1 MVQWKK
7 MKNGLAIVLAVTMA
21 CQPAGVYAED
31 FSSEAEVESYA
42 EDFSAEE
49 ETENPTE
56 EADASLEFE
65 DGEESGDQDNSVE
78 NEAEV
83 EFDASEPELSEE
95 VTVEEEEDGD
105 AVVEND
111 LTSEESVDA
120 AGSGEVLSGKCGD
133 NLTWTLEDEV
143 LTISGTGDMYTY
155 EGIWTYTAGVK
166 YHEAPWRHE
175 YFTSLVI
182 GKGITS
188 ISNNAFFGC
197 CCLKTVEMPD
207 VKNIGDNAFFKC
219 GMKTIDLSNVET
231 IGSGAFEGCFD
242 LETVDLPNVEVLRST
257 VFRACDSLQTVNLPK
272 VKEIWDYA
280 FGSCKNLKTVK
291 IPQVETILKG
301 TFSGCSALEAVELP
315 LVKEIGEYIFANCEN
330 LKTVKIP
337 QVETIGKSAFESC
350 SFDTIDIPR
359 VKEIGEYAFY
369 GCRKLKAIEFPEVE
383 LIGESAFS
391 WCENLEEIKIPKA
404 KTIGKEAFYIC
415 KSLKAIDFP
424 EIEAI
429 GEEAFCYCENLKM
442 VKIPQVETIGKNAF
456 KRCSTLEKVELSN
469 AKTIGEG
476 AFFGCVSL
484 KAIELPEVETIEKNA
499 FGECSVLENVDLPK
513 AKIIGE
519 SAFVGCESLKAI
531 ELPETES
538 IGQQAFDSLKTL
550 KTADLPKVKTIGY
563 NAFANSGLYSLN
575 MPQVETIGAGAFES
589 CLLSTDFSLPEGLKT
604 IGGGAFAYSL
614 QSDMLVIP
622 STVTDIGSYA
632 FYSRI
637 SIVFFRGNPPTNV
650 GSNIFYVDDTHRT
663 LFYYPL
669 NGNWTES
676 DFESQ
681 SYGRYPSYNTW
692 KGYDR
697 VVLGKYVYNHDE
709 TCISDG
715 SETAE
720 CICGCGGTDTRTVY
734 GTKNPE
740 KHTYSEKN
748 CKVLS
753 DGRKIYYCELCG
765 KVKGDVTEKG
775 TCGEN
780 LSWEIYDSDVLYIT
794 GTGPM
799 YDYDVDNPAPWS
811 GRSIRYCRLEKDVT
825 TIGASAFEGCTS
837 LETVDWGEK
846 ITSING
852 YAFYGCTSLK
862 EMKLPKS
869 ITSIG
874 ENAFDGCAS
883 LQKVTAYQNLASIK
897 NTSFRNCGVL
907 TLCGYTGSYISEYA
921 AEKKIPFESLGEWGK
936 CGNYAEWYL
945 NDGVLTITGSSEMNN
960 YNEQK
965 KAPWSGKKVTKCV
978 IEDGITTIGSYAFAD
993 LGELTEI
1000 SFPNSIFQ
1008 AGEYAFKNCTGLKNI
1023 ELPEK
1028 MEMWKISTGMFEGCI
1043 SLETVKLS
1051 GNILNIGKGAF
1062 ANCTSLRSFTV
1073 PEMVTEIEAGTFQN
1087 CESLA
1092 SVTLS
1097 ERVERVGKDAF
1108 SGCVLTE
1115 IQLPSK
1121 VTNIKENAFS
1131 GNKFTEITLPAALTE
1146 LGANAFAGCEQ
1157 LQAIS
1162 VGEGSASFSASN
1174 GVLYDKAGTK
1184 LLLCPAGKEG
1194 SFTIPRRIKEIAE
1207 SAFKD
1212 CSRITELILPSA
1224 LTTIG
1229 KTAFAGMNLERIEIS
1244 SEVTEIAADAFMNCY
1259 KLSEIAVDKDNAFY
1273 ASVNGIFCDKKQEK
1287 VLICPP
1293 GLEMITLNEGIKSI
1307 EAGAFTGGE
1316 KEVVIDLPFSIKTID
1331 ASNDFRGK
1339 AVFKAYENARIVPLL
1354 KRRGYKWESKGTY
1367 ALAWEDDGANHHMAI
1382 AYDNLVSVVSRYSN
1396 QTMKKGNSTFVYDGT
1411 AINYSYLYSTGN
1423 ASITLKFCITES
1435 GIEYNRFKVYMQ
1447 TRFGSGW
1454 GFSGTLYTDPAQI
1467 PGDTTLSYKWK
1478 IENERYCTTSQA
1490 DAEKLANG
1498 ALYNGIHDLW
1508 VSLSGTD
1515 LQMKDLGF
1523 IAYFKSDT
1531 VHTLEKSEEVA
1542 ATCTKDGQKAKEWCS
1557 LCGAVKTGGE
1567 IIPATGHKEE
1577 VIQAVNPTCE
1587 KTGLTE
1593 GVKCS
1598 VCGEILKEQKAVP
1611 ATGHSYGE
1619 WTVTENATCVK
1630 EGKET
1635 KTCTKCG
1642 DVQTRSMAKTAHTEV
1657 SIPGTEPTCTQ
1668 PGLTDGSKCS
1678 VCGKILKEQEVT
1690 KPATGH
1696 VYGEWT
1702 VVEEATCTKN
1712 GTKTATCTKCGD
1724 VKKENIPA
1732 IGHKE
1737 EVIPEVAPTCG
1748 KAGLTEGLKCSV
1760 CGEIL
1765 KKQTEKPATG
1775 KHKYS
1780 AYKITKAATALRT
1793 GSKMRICSVCNK
1805 KETASIKKL
1814 PATIKLNTTSIVL
1827 KVKQST
1833 TKVKVRGLAKGDAV
1847 ASWKSG
1853 NTKLVKV
1860 TNSGKIT
1867 AGKKAGTTN
1876 VTITLRSGKKAV
1888 VKVKVQKRAVRTTRI
1903 MGVPAKAKLKAGK
1916 RLVLRPELLPIT
1928 SVQPVTYTTS
1938 NKKVATVAKNGVII
1952 AKKAGK
1958 VKITVKSGVKKF
1970 VLTLTVK
1977 K

>member
-21 CQPAGVYAED
+21 GQPAGVYAED

-56 EADASLEFE
+56 EADVSLEFE

-219 GMKTIDLSNVET
+219 RV
-231 IGSGAFEGCFD
+231 
-242 LETVDLPNVEVLRST
+242 ETVDLPNVEVLRSAA
-257 VFRACDSLQTVNLPK
+257 FRECDSLQTVNLPK

-291 IPQVETILKG
+291 ITQIETILKG

-315 LVKEIGEYIFANCEN
+315 LVKKIGEYAFVNCEN
-330 LKTVKIP
+330 LKTAKIP
-337 QVETIGKSAFESC
+337 QVESIGK
-350 SFDTIDIPR
+350 D
-359 VKEIGEYAFY
+359 AFY
-369 GCRKLKAIEFPEVE
+369 G
-383 LIGESAFS
+383 
-391 WCENLEEIKIPKA
+391 
-404 KTIGKEAFYIC
+404 C

-424 EIEAI
+424 EVEAI

-442 VKIPQVETIGKNAF
+442 VKIPQVKTIGKNAF
-456 KRCSTLEKVELSN
+456 KRCSTLEKVELSK

-476 AFFGCVSL
+476 AFVGCVSMKAIELPEVETIEKNAFGECSVLENVDLPKAETIGESAFVGCVSL

-531 ELPETES
+531 ELPEAES
-538 IGQQAFDSLKTL
+538 IGQQAFDSLKAL

-563 NAFANSGLYSLN
+563 SAFANSGLDSLN
-575 MPQVETIGAGAFES
+575 MPQVETIGGEAFKS
-589 CLLSTDFSLPEGLKT
+589 CSLDASDFVLPEGLKS
-604 IGGGAFAYSL
+604 IGDGAFSGALSRE
-614 QSDMLVIP
+614 MLVIP

-715 SETAE
+715 TETAE

-945 NDGVLTITGSSEMNN
+945 NDGVLTITGSSEMNS

-1367 ALAWEDDGANHHMAI
+1367 ALAWEDDGANHHMAV

-1423 ASITLKFCITES
+1423 ASITLEFCITES

-1557 LCGAVKTGGE
+1557 LCGAVKTGGG

-1780 AYKITKAATALRT
+1780 AYKITKAATALRA

-1903 MGVPAKAKLKAGK
+1903 MGVPAKAKLKVGK

>member
-155 EGIWTYTAGVK
+155 EGGSGKEYSK
-166 YHEAPWRHE
+166 APWRYL

-182 GKGITS
+182 GAEITS
-188 ISNNAFFGC
+188 IGNNAFYGC
-197 CCLKTVEMPD
+197 SWLETVEMSD

-219 GMKTIDLSNVET
+219 GMKTVDLSKVET
-231 IGSGAFEGCFD
+231 IGSGAFEGCFN
-242 LETVDLPNVEVLRST
+242 LETADLPNVEALKSA
-257 VFRACDSLQTVNLPK
+257 VFSECDRLQTANVPK
-272 VKEIWDYA
+272 VKTI
-280 FGSCKNLKTVK
+280 GSRVFYDCDELKTVEM
-291 IPQVETILKG
+291 PQVETIEDSAFYK
-301 TFSGCSALEAVELP
+301 CSVLESVELP
-315 LVKEIGEYIFANCEN
+315 LVKKIGEYAFDNCEN
-330 LKTVKIP
+330 LKTAKIP
-337 QVETIGKSAFESC
+337 QVETIGKRAFESC

-359 VKEIGEYAFY
+359 VKEIGGVAFHGCRNLKTIELPEIELIEDNMFCGCENLNEVKIPNAKTIEMGAFY
-369 GCRKLKAIEFPEVE
+369 G
-383 LIGESAFS
+383 
-391 WCENLEEIKIPKA
+391 
-404 KTIGKEAFYIC
+404 C
-415 KSLKAIDFP
+415 KSLKAIDFS
-424 EIEAI
+424 EVESI
-429 GEEAFCYCENLKM
+429 GLAAFCDCENLKM

-456 KRCSTLEKVELSN
+456 RRCYVLENVELSN

-476 AFFGCVSL
+476 AFVGCVSL

-519 SAFVGCESLKAI
+519 SAF
-531 ELPETES
+531 
-538 IGQQAFDSLKTL
+538 
-550 KTADLPKVKTIGY
+550 
-563 NAFANSGLYSLN
+563 ANSGLDSLN
-575 MPQVETIGAGAFES
+575 MPQVETIGGEAFKS
-589 CLLSTDFSLPEGLKT
+589 CSLDASDFVLPEGLKS
-604 IGGGAFAYSL
+604 IGDGAFSGALSRE
-614 QSDMLVIP
+614 MLVIP

-650 GSNIFYVDDTHRT
+650 GSNIFDGEDTRGK

-715 SETAE
+715 TETAE

-799 YDYDVDNPAPWS
+799 YDYDVDNLAPWS

-921 AEKKIPFESLGEWGK
+921 AEKKILFESLGEWGK

-945 NDGVLTITGSSEMNN
+945 NDGILTITGSSEMNN

-1023 ELPEK
+1023 ELPER

-1557 LCGAVKTGGE
+1557 LCGAVKTGGG

-1619 WTVTENATCVK
+1619 WTVIENATCVK

-1867 AGKKAGTTN
+1867 AGKKVGTTN

-1888 VKVKVQKRAVRTTRI
+1888 VKVKVQKGAVRTTRI

>member
-133 NLTWTLEDEV
+133 NLTWTLEDKV

-155 EGIWTYTAGVK
+155 EGGSGKEYSK
-166 YHEAPWRHE
+166 APWRYL

-182 GKGITS
+182 GAEITS
-188 ISNNAFFGC
+188 IGNNAFYGC
-197 CCLKTVEMPD
+197 SWLETVEMSD

-219 GMKTIDLSNVET
+219 GMKTVDLSKVET
-231 IGSGAFEGCFD
+231 IGSGAFEGCFN
-242 LETVDLPNVEVLRST
+242 LETADLPNVEALKSA
-257 VFRACDSLQTVNLPK
+257 VFSECDRLQTANVPK
-272 VKEIWDYA
+272 VKTI
-280 FGSCKNLKTVK
+280 GSRVFYDCDELKTVEM
-291 IPQVETILKG
+291 PQVETIEDSAFYK
-301 TFSGCSALEAVELP
+301 CSVLESVELP
-315 LVKEIGEYIFANCEN
+315 LVKKIGEYAFDNCEN
-330 LKTVKIP
+330 LKTAKIP
-337 QVETIGKSAFESC
+337 QVESIGKRAFEGC

-359 VKEIGEYAFY
+359 VKEIGGVAFN
-369 GCRKLKAIEFPEVE
+369 GCRNLKTIELPEIE
-383 LIGESAFS
+383 LIEDNTFG
-391 WCENLEEIKIPKA
+391 WCENLNEVKIPNA
-404 KTIGKEAFYIC
+404 KTIEMGAFNNC
-415 KSLKAIDFP
+415 KSLKTIDFS
-424 EIEAI
+424 EVESI
-429 GEEAFCYCENLKM
+429 GLAAFCDCENLKM
-442 VKIPQVETIGKNAF
+442 IKIPQVETIGKNAF
-456 KRCSTLEKVELSN
+456 RRCYVLENVELSN

-476 AFFGCVSL
+476 AFVGCVSL
-484 KAIELPEVETIEKNA
+484 KAIELLEVETIEKNA

-531 ELPETES
+531 ELPEAES
-538 IGQQAFDSLKTL
+538 IGQQAFDSLKAL

-563 NAFANSGLYSLN
+563 SAFANSGLDSLN
-575 MPQVETIGAGAFES
+575 MPQVETIGGEAFKS
-589 CLLSTDFSLPEGLKT
+589 CSLDASDFVLPEGLKS
-604 IGGGAFAYSL
+604 IGDGAFSGALSRE
-614 QSDMLVIP
+614 MLVIP
-622 STVTDIGSYA
+622 STVTDIGLYA

-650 GSNIFYVDDTHRT
+650 GSNIFDGEDTRGK

-715 SETAE
+715 TETAE

-799 YDYDVDNPAPWS
+799 YDYDVDNLAPWS

-1194 SFTIPRRIKEIAE
+1194 SFTIPRRTKEIAE

-1435 GIEYNRFKVYMQ
+1435 GIEYNRFKVYVQ

-1467 PGDTTLSYKWK
+1467 PGDTALSYKWK

-1557 LCGAVKTGGE
+1557 LCGAVKTGGG

>member
-21 CQPAGVYAED
+21 GQPAGVYAED

-56 EADASLEFE
+56 DADASLEFE

-105 AVVEND
+105 AVLEND

-133 NLTWTLEDEV
+133 NLTWTLEDKV

-155 EGIWTYTAGVK
+155 EGGSGKEYSK
-166 YHEAPWRHE
+166 APWRYL

-182 GKGITS
+182 GAEITS
-188 ISNNAFFGC
+188 IGNNAFYGC
-197 CCLKTVEMPD
+197 SWLETVEMSD

-219 GMKTIDLSNVET
+219 GMKTVDLSKVET
-231 IGSGAFEGCFD
+231 IGSGAFEGCFN
-242 LETVDLPNVEVLRST
+242 LETADLPNVEALKSA
-257 VFRACDSLQTVNLPK
+257 VFSECDRLQTANVPK
-272 VKEIWDYA
+272 VKTI
-280 FGSCKNLKTVK
+280 GSRVFYDCDELKTVEM
-291 IPQVETILKG
+291 PQVETIEDSAFYK
-301 TFSGCSALEAVELP
+301 CSVLESVELP
-315 LVKEIGEYIFANCEN
+315 LVKKIGEYAFDNCEN

-337 QVETIGKSAFESC
+337 QVESIGKRAFESC

-359 VKEIGEYAFY
+359 VKEIGGVAFHGCRNLKTIELPEIELIEDNMFCGCENLNEVKIPNAKTIEMGAFY
-369 GCRKLKAIEFPEVE
+369 G
-383 LIGESAFS
+383 
-391 WCENLEEIKIPKA
+391 
-404 KTIGKEAFYIC
+404 C
-415 KSLKAIDFP
+415 KSLKAIDFS
-424 EIEAI
+424 EVESI
-429 GEEAFCYCENLKM
+429 GLAAFCDCENLKM

-456 KRCSTLEKVELSN
+456 RRCYVLENVELSN

-476 AFFGCVSL
+476 AFVGCVSL
-484 KAIELPEVETIEKNA
+484 KAIELPEVETIDKNA

-519 SAFVGCESLKAI
+519 SAF
-531 ELPETES
+531 
-538 IGQQAFDSLKTL
+538 
-550 KTADLPKVKTIGY
+550 
-563 NAFANSGLYSLN
+563 ANSGLDSLN
-575 MPQVETIGAGAFES
+575 MPQVETIGGEAFKS
-589 CLLSTDFSLPEGLKT
+589 CSLDASDFVLPEGLKS
-604 IGGGAFAYSL
+604 IGDGAFSGALSRE
-614 QSDMLVIP
+614 MLVIP

-650 GSNIFYVDDTHRT
+650 GSNIFDEEDTRGK

-715 SETAE
+715 TETAE

-1354 KRRGYKWESKGTY
+1354 KRSGYKWESKGTY

-1490 DAEKLANG
+1490 DAEKIANG

-1557 LCGAVKTGGE
+1557 LCGAVKTGGG

-1678 VCGKILKEQEVT
+1678 VCGKILKEQEAT

-1805 KETASIKKL
+1805 QETASIKKL

-1860 TNSGKIT
+1860 TKSGKIT
-1867 AGKKAGTTN
+1867 AGKKAGTTK

-1888 VKVKVQKRAVRTTRI
+1888 VKVKVQKGAVRTTRI

-1928 SVQPVTYTTS
+1928 SVQPITYTTS

>member
-21 CQPAGVYAED
+21 GQPAGVYAED

-56 EADASLEFE
+56 DADVSLEFE

-105 AVVEND
+105 AVLENA

-197 CCLKTVEMPD
+197 SCLKTVEMPD

-219 GMKTIDLSNVET
+219 RV
-231 IGSGAFEGCFD
+231 
-242 LETVDLPNVEVLRST
+242 ETVDLPNVEVLRSAA
-257 VFRACDSLQTVNLPK
+257 FRECDSLQTVNLPK

-315 LVKEIGEYIFANCEN
+315 LVKKIGEYAFVNCEN
-330 LKTVKIP
+330 LKTAKIP
-337 QVETIGKSAFESC
+337 QVESIGK
-350 SFDTIDIPR
+350 D
-359 VKEIGEYAFY
+359 AFY
-369 GCRKLKAIEFPEVE
+369 G
-383 LIGESAFS
+383 
-391 WCENLEEIKIPKA
+391 
-404 KTIGKEAFYIC
+404 C

-424 EIEAI
+424 EVEAI

-442 VKIPQVETIGKNAF
+442 VKIPQVKTIGKNAF
-456 KRCSTLEKVELSN
+456 KRCSTLEKVELSK

-476 AFFGCVSL
+476 AFVGCVSM

-531 ELPETES
+531 ELPEAES
-538 IGQQAFDSLKTL
+538 IGQQAFDSLKAL

-563 NAFANSGLYSLN
+563 SAFANSGLDSLN
-575 MPQVETIGAGAFES
+575 MPQVETIGGEAFKS
-589 CLLSTDFSLPEGLKT
+589 CSLDASDFVLPEGLKS
-604 IGGGAFAYSL
+604 IGDGAFSGALSRE
-614 QSDMLVIP
+614 MLVIP

-715 SETAE
+715 TETAE

-1367 ALAWEDDGANHHMAI
+1367 ALAWEDDGANHHMAV

-1423 ASITLKFCITES
+1423 ASITLEFCITES

-1557 LCGAVKTGGE
+1557 LCGAVKTGGG

-1780 AYKITKAATALRT
+1780 AYKITKAATALRA

-1888 VKVKVQKRAVRTTRI
+1888 VKVKVQKGAVRTTRI
-1903 MGVPAKAKLKAGK
+1903 MGVPAKAKLKVGK

>member
-21 CQPAGVYAED
+21 GQPAGVYAED

-56 EADASLEFE
+56 DADASLEFE

-105 AVVEND
+105 AVLEND

-133 NLTWTLEDEV
+133 NLTWTLEDKV

-155 EGIWTYTAGVK
+155 EGGSGKEYSK
-166 YHEAPWRHE
+166 APWRYL

-182 GKGITS
+182 GAEITS
-188 ISNNAFFGC
+188 IGNNAFYGC
-197 CCLKTVEMPD
+197 SWLETVEMSD

-219 GMKTIDLSNVET
+219 GMKTVDLSKVET
-231 IGSGAFEGCFD
+231 IGSGAFEGCFN
-242 LETVDLPNVEVLRST
+242 LETADLPNVEALKSA
-257 VFRACDSLQTVNLPK
+257 VFSECDRLQTANVPK
-272 VKEIWDYA
+272 VKTI
-280 FGSCKNLKTVK
+280 GSRVFYDCDELKTVEM
-291 IPQVETILKG
+291 PQVETIEDSAFYK
-301 TFSGCSALEAVELP
+301 CSVLESVELP
-315 LVKEIGEYIFANCEN
+315 LVKKIGEYAFDNCEN

-337 QVETIGKSAFESC
+337 QVESIGKRAFESC

-359 VKEIGEYAFY
+359 VKEIGGVAFHGCRNLKTIELPEIELIEDNMFCGCENLNEVKIPNAKTIEMGAFY
-369 GCRKLKAIEFPEVE
+369 G
-383 LIGESAFS
+383 
-391 WCENLEEIKIPKA
+391 
-404 KTIGKEAFYIC
+404 C
-415 KSLKAIDFP
+415 KSLKAIDFS
-424 EIEAI
+424 EVESI
-429 GEEAFCYCENLKM
+429 GLAAFCDCENLKM

-456 KRCSTLEKVELSN
+456 RRCYVLENVELSN

-476 AFFGCVSL
+476 AFVGCVSL

-519 SAFVGCESLKAI
+519 SAF
-531 ELPETES
+531 
-538 IGQQAFDSLKTL
+538 
-550 KTADLPKVKTIGY
+550 
-563 NAFANSGLYSLN
+563 ANSGLDSLN
-575 MPQVETIGAGAFES
+575 MPQVETIGGEAFKS
-589 CLLSTDFSLPEGLKT
+589 CSLDASDFVLPEGLKS
-604 IGGGAFAYSL
+604 IGDGAFSGALSRE
-614 QSDMLVIP
+614 MLVIP

-650 GSNIFYVDDTHRT
+650 GSNIFDEEDTRGK

-715 SETAE
+715 TETAE

-1354 KRRGYKWESKGTY
+1354 KRSGYKWESKGTY

-1557 LCGAVKTGGE
+1557 LCGAVKTGGG

-1678 VCGKILKEQEVT
+1678 VCGKILKEQEAT

-1805 KETASIKKL
+1805 QETASIKKL

-1860 TNSGKIT
+1860 TKSGKIT
-1867 AGKKAGTTN
+1867 AGKKAGTTK

-1888 VKVKVQKRAVRTTRI
+1888 VKVKVQKGAVRTTRI

>member
-21 CQPAGVYAED
+21 GQPAGVYAED

-49 ETENPTE
+49 ETENLTE

-65 DGEESGDQDNSVE
+65 DGEGSGDQDNSVE

-105 AVVEND
+105 AVVENN

-120 AGSGEVLSGKCGD
+120 AGSNISSGKCGD
-133 NLTWTLEDEV
+133 DLTWILDDNGFSCT
-143 LTISGTGDMYTY
+143 LTISGTGDMYDYSNTKCP
-155 EGIWTYTAGVK
+155 WAGKNFRWV
-166 YHEAPWRHE
+166 
-175 YFTSLVI
+175 VI
-182 GKGITS
+182 GDEVTS
-188 ISNNAFFGC
+188 IGANAFSYCGI
-197 CCLKTVEMPD
+197 
-207 VKNIGDNAFFKC
+207 IGD
-219 GMKTIDLSNVET
+219 
-231 IGSGAFEGCFD
+231 
-242 LETVDLPNVEVLRST
+242 LRLT
-257 VFRACDSLQTVNLPK
+257 GVRK
-272 VKEIWDYA
+272 
-280 FGSCKNLKTVK
+280 
-291 IPQVETILKG
+291 
-301 TFSGCSALEAVELP
+301 
-315 LVKEIGEYIFANCEN
+315 
-330 LKTVKIP
+330 
-337 QVETIGKSAFESC
+337 
-350 SFDTIDIPR
+350 
-359 VKEIGEYAFY
+359 IGEYAFY
-369 GCRKLKAIEFPEVE
+369 DCTCLNSIE
-383 LIGESAFS
+383 
-391 WCENLEEIKIPKA
+391 
-404 KTIGKEAFYIC
+404 
-415 KSLKAIDFP
+415 
-424 EIEAI
+424 
-429 GEEAFCYCENLKM
+429 M
-442 VKIPQVETIGKNAF
+442 PQVETIGKNAF
-456 KRCSTLEKVELSN
+456 YGCHSLTSVKFPRAKVLENHAFDFCDELVSIEMPQV
-469 AKTIGEG
+469 KTIGTS
-476 AFFGCVSL
+476 AFYQCEKL
-484 KAIELPEVETIEKNA
+484 KEIRLPNVETIGEMAFLACSALEKA
-499 FGECSVLENVDLPK
+499 E
-513 AKIIGE
+513 
-519 SAFVGCESLKAI
+519 
-531 ELPETES
+531 
-538 IGQQAFDSLKTL
+538 
-550 KTADLPKVKTIGY
+550 LPKVKTIEPGT
-563 NAFANSGLYSLN
+563 FCECTRLQTIDIS
-575 MPQVETIGAGAFES
+575 QTETIGEKAFWGVGLKSIEMPKVKSIGECAFYNCRKFDEKIELPEIEKIGTKAFYGCENISELKFSEYLEEIEEYAFYGCSKLEKVELPHIEEIKNNAFEK
-589 CLLSTDFSLPEGLKT
+589 CRKLYELKLPEGLKE
-604 IGGGAFAYSL
+604 IYMNAFL
-614 QSDMLVIP
+614 GVPLREIVIP
-622 STVTDIGSYA
+622 STVTYIGPKA
-632 FYSRI
+632 FYKCPLRM
-637 SIVFFRGNPPTNV
+637 VFFRGNLVPTM
-650 GSNIFYVDDTHRT
+650 GDDAFATEKGGGRV
-663 LFYYPL
+663 YYYSL
-669 NGNWTES
+669 HSNWTLKIRES
-676 DFESQ
+676 DAFGYWALTIPWK
-681 SYGRYPSYNTW
+681 SYDKGVWGEYIYNN
-692 KGYDR
+692 DA
-697 VVLGKYVYNHDE
+697 
-709 TCISDG
+709 TCVSDG
-715 SETAE
+715 TETAE
-720 CICGCGGTDTRTVY
+720 CICGCGEIDTRVVE
-734 GTKNPE
+734 GSKNPNQ
-740 KHTYSEKN
+740 HIYSEN
-748 CKVLS
+748 CYIALPSGKKV
-753 DGRKIYYCELCG
+753 YYCEGCG
-765 KVKGDVTEKG
+765 QFKGDVTEKG

-846 ITSING
+846 ITAING

-883 LQKVTAYQNLASIK
+883 LQKVTAYQKLTSIK

-936 CGNYAEWYL
+936 CGDYAEWYL

-965 KAPWSGKKVTKCV
+965 KAPWSEKKVTKCV
-978 IEDGITTIGSYAFAD
+978 IEAGITTIGSYAFAD

-1023 ELPEK
+1023 ELPER
-1028 MEMWKISTGMFEGCI
+1028 MEMWKISTGMFEGCT

-1092 SVTLS
+1092 SVILS
-1097 ERVERVGKDAF
+1097 ERVESIGKDAF

-1121 VTNIKENAFS
+1121 VTSIKENAFF
-1131 GNKFTEITLPAALTE
+1131 GNRFTQITFPATLTE

-1157 LQAIS
+1157 LQEIS
-1162 VGEGSASFSASN
+1162 VEEGSASFSASG

-1184 LLLCPAGKEG
+1184 LLLCPGGKEG
-1194 SFTIPRRIKEIAE
+1194 SFTIPRRTKEIAE

-1212 CSRITELILPSA
+1212 CSKITELILPSG
-1224 LTTIG
+1224 LTKIG
-1229 KTAFAGMNLERIEIS
+1229 KTAFAGMNLGKIEIS
-1244 SEVTEIAADAFMNCY
+1244 SEVTAIAADAFMNCY
-1259 KLSEIAVDKDNAFY
+1259 KLTEIAVDKDNAVY
-1273 ASVNGIFCDKKQEK
+1273 ASVNGILCDKKQEK

-1316 KEVVIDLPFSIKTID
+1316 KEVVINLPFSMKTID
-1331 ASNDFRGK
+1331 TSNDFRGK
-1339 AVFKAYENARIVPLL
+1339 TVFKAYENARIVPLL
-1354 KRRGYKWESKGTY
+1354 KRSGYKWESKGTY
-1367 ALAWEDDGANHHMAI
+1367 ALAWEDDGAKNHHMAM

-1454 GFSGTLYTDPAQI
+1454 GFSGTLYIDPAQI

-1531 VHTLEKSEEVA
+1531 VHTLAKSEEVA

-1557 LCGAVKTGGE
+1557 LCGTVKNGGGT
-1567 IIPATGHKEE
+1567 IPATGHKEE

-1593 GVKCS
+1593 GIKCS

-1619 WTVTENATCVK
+1619 WTVTEKAICVK

-1642 DVQTRSMAKTAHTEV
+1642 DVQTRSIAKTGHTEV

-1678 VCGKILKEQEVT
+1678 VCGKILKEQEAT

-1696 VYGEWT
+1696 AYGEWT
-1702 VVEEATCTKN
+1702 VAEEATCTKE

-1724 VKKENIPA
+1724 VKKESIPA
-1732 IGHKE
+1732 VGHKE
-1737 EVIPEVAPTCG
+1737 EVIPEVVPTCG

-1780 AYKITKAATALRT
+1780 AYKITKAATALST
-1793 GSKMRICSVCNK
+1793 GSKMRTCSVCNK

-1827 KVKQST
+1827 NVKQST
-1833 TKVKVRGLAKGDAV
+1833 TKVKVSGLAKGDAV

-1867 AGKKAGTTN
+1867 AGNKAGTTT

-1888 VKVKVQKRAVRTTRI
+1888 IKVKVQKGAVRTTRI
-1903 MGVPAKAKLKAGK
+1903 MGVPAKAELKAGK

-1938 NKKVATVAKNGVII
+1938 NKKVATVAKNGVIT

-1958 VKITVKSGVKKF
+1958 VKITVKSGAKKF

>member
-21 CQPAGVYAED
+21 GQPAGVYAED

-56 EADASLEFE
+56 DADVSLEFE

-105 AVVEND
+105 AVLEND

-197 CCLKTVEMPD
+197 SCLKTVEMPD

-219 GMKTIDLSNVET
+219 RV
-231 IGSGAFEGCFD
+231 
-242 LETVDLPNVEVLRST
+242 ETVDLPNVEVLRSAA
-257 VFRACDSLQTVNLPK
+257 FRECDSLQTVNLPK

-315 LVKEIGEYIFANCEN
+315 LVKKIGEYAFVNCEN
-330 LKTVKIP
+330 LKTAKIP
-337 QVETIGKSAFESC
+337 QVESIGK
-350 SFDTIDIPR
+350 D
-359 VKEIGEYAFY
+359 AFY
-369 GCRKLKAIEFPEVE
+369 G
-383 LIGESAFS
+383 
-391 WCENLEEIKIPKA
+391 
-404 KTIGKEAFYIC
+404 C

-424 EIEAI
+424 EVEAI

-442 VKIPQVETIGKNAF
+442 VKIPQVKTIGKNAF
-456 KRCSTLEKVELSN
+456 KRCSTLEKVELSK

-476 AFFGCVSL
+476 AFVGCVSM

-531 ELPETES
+531 ELPEAES
-538 IGQQAFDSLKTL
+538 IGQQAFDSLKAL

-563 NAFANSGLYSLN
+563 SAFANSGLDSLN
-575 MPQVETIGAGAFES
+575 MPQVETIGGEAFKS
-589 CLLSTDFSLPEGLKT
+589 CSLDASDFVLPEGLKS
-604 IGGGAFAYSL
+604 IGDGAFSGALSRE
-614 QSDMLVIP
+614 MLVIP

-715 SETAE
+715 TETAE

-1367 ALAWEDDGANHHMAI
+1367 ALAWEDDGANHHMAV

-1423 ASITLKFCITES
+1423 ASITLEFCITES

-1557 LCGAVKTGGE
+1557 LCGAVKTGGG

-1780 AYKITKAATALRT
+1780 AYKITKAATALRA

-1888 VKVKVQKRAVRTTRI
+1888 VKVKVQKGAVRTTRI
-1903 MGVPAKAKLKAGK
+1903 MGVPAKAKLKVGK

>member
-21 CQPAGVYAED
+21 GQPAGVYAED

-56 EADASLEFE
+56 EADVSLEFE

-155 EGIWTYTAGVK
+155 EGIWTYTAGVQ

-219 GMKTIDLSNVET
+219 RV
-231 IGSGAFEGCFD
+231 
-242 LETVDLPNVEVLRST
+242 ETVDLPNVEVLRSAA
-257 VFRACDSLQTVNLPK
+257 FRECDSLQTVNLPK

-291 IPQVETILKG
+291 IPQIETILKG

-315 LVKEIGEYIFANCEN
+315 LVKKIGEYAFVNCEN
-330 LKTVKIP
+330 LKTAKIP
-337 QVETIGKSAFESC
+337 QVESIGK
-350 SFDTIDIPR
+350 D
-359 VKEIGEYAFY
+359 AFY
-369 GCRKLKAIEFPEVE
+369 G
-383 LIGESAFS
+383 
-391 WCENLEEIKIPKA
+391 
-404 KTIGKEAFYIC
+404 C

-424 EIEAI
+424 EVEAI

-442 VKIPQVETIGKNAF
+442 VKIPQVKTIGKNAF
-456 KRCSTLEKVELSN
+456 KRCSTLEKVELSK

-476 AFFGCVSL
+476 AFVGCVSMKAIELPEVETIEKNAFGECSVLENVDLPKAETIGESAFVGCVSL

-531 ELPETES
+531 ELPEAES
-538 IGQQAFDSLKTL
+538 IGQQAFDSLKAL

-563 NAFANSGLYSLN
+563 SAFANSGLDSLN
-575 MPQVETIGAGAFES
+575 MPQVETIGGEAFKS
-589 CLLSTDFSLPEGLKT
+589 CSLDASDFVLPEGLKS
-604 IGGGAFAYSL
+604 IGDGAFSGALSRE
-614 QSDMLVIP
+614 MLVIP

-715 SETAE
+715 TETAE

-1367 ALAWEDDGANHHMAI
+1367 ALAWEDDGANHHMAV

-1423 ASITLKFCITES
+1423 ASITLEFCITES

-1542 ATCTKDGQKAKEWCS
+1542 ATCTEDGQKAKEWCS
-1557 LCGAVKTGGE
+1557 LCGAVKTGGG

-1598 VCGEILKEQKAVP
+1598 VCGEILKEQKDVP

-1678 VCGKILKEQEVT
+1678 VCGKILKEQEAT

-1805 KETASIKKL
+1805 EETASIKKL

-1903 MGVPAKAKLKAGK
+1903 MGVPAKAKLKVGK
-1916 RLVLRPELLPIT
+1916 RLLLRPELLPIT